1 MKFITYA
8 AIFISFALSAQQ
20 LVVNPDFSQLDKKGK
35 PIGWKCDES
44 IIIIPDEDGQNK
56 AVIINAR
63 NAGLSQVLELKP
75 EYAHLELDFWMK
87 TTNVVQGE
95 ENWHTAR
102 LAMAFQ
108 DKDGNRVG
116 AWPNV
121 FGWCGT
127 SQWQHCIRRYI
138 IPKGATKLSFSASL
152 FAKSGMAEFKN
163 IRFTVKAYRLDKPA
177 NAPCPMHE
185 EAAQSIED
193 AWRRTTPTRETVSMN
208 GLWQFRPALSEDDAA
223 RIPDDNDCWGWFKL
237 PAIWPAK
244 WSAIEAYQTPILAQF
259 LEDNLITNENDEPK
273 SAWYKRTFTVPK
285 DWDDRQSVLE
295 FSLVNTHLKAFVDG
309 QPAGELW
316 FPGGELDMTGK
327 LLPGKRHTLALLVN
341 AVPLAT
347 NSKSFMAPD
356 RIIEQKATVK
366 NKGINGD
373 VFLTARPKSDRI
385 AFVQAIPS
393 VRQKSITFKAEFENI
408 VRASFHIVA
417 DVILPDGSVKTFR
430 TKLPIAPDEH
440 NTIFFTSPWINP
452 PLWDLHSPQLLEA
465 SVSIYAADGV
475 TLIDR
480 MIPFTFGFR
489 EFYAQGKDLYLNGSP
504 IHLRAMHCDAGS
516 SITNECS
523 AEPQATEMMDRM
535 KLYGFNFLIN
545 GHYNFSFGSMNYL
558 EGLLNAGAKNGFLMS
573 FSLPHLKDFNWNLH
587 APAVRD
593 RYEQITQFLIR
604 KVTNNPAV
612 VMYAI
617 NHNACGYAGDQNP
630 LKIDGLYHPEK
641 DVESD
646 KPIEGNRRNQATHA
660 EKIIKSLDSTRLV
673 YHHESGNLGD
683 LHSVN
688 IYLNWAPLQERSE
701 WMKHWAA
708 KGVKPA
714 FFVEWGLPHISSWSS
729 YRGPAFI
736 WRTEAFQSIWG
747 TEFAAAEIGEEA
759 YSQAAKYGHDVI
771 EHEQKLWETGKPFAW
786 SSLNSP
792 IRKYPFYHQIM
803 AKYATDN
810 WRSHRTF
817 GVPAMLPWDQGEF
830 WQSPENAPRP
840 VILNDLS
847 VLKQPG
853 IFPDRLTAIPG
864 QFIYGKTDPAAWRP
878 TPLGEAF
885 LRWNKETCAYIAG
898 PADNFTDKTHAY
910 KQSENIRKT
919 IVLINDSRETRTVK
933 GTWRCQSLIKSFSTK
948 IKPGMI
954 QFVPIDCSV
963 IDSGLLNHTFDSRIV
978 IKAEFDNGDIWTD
991 QFEFQVLPE
1000 QDNILN
1006 GQSVQI
1012 YDPKGL
1018 TTQYLQ
1024 SISMLQL
1031 VPLTADAAPDFNKTI
1046 VIGREALDDPT
1057 QITWLPGAIFKGK
1070 VLFFEQSYDALT
1082 KRLGFRANIHGL
1094 RELYVT
1100 KFIHP
1105 AFKDC
1110 LTTIDEDEQ
1119 NAANDALKNWRGS
1132 STLTPPFLELPEH
1145 EQHSPQWNWL
1155 GFNNTRVWTAGN
1167 HGNVASVL
1175 IEKPSVGNWRPLAV
1189 GGFDLQYAPLMELIV
1204 GEGRTIFCQL
1214 DVTARTENDPIAD
1227 RIVCRLIDYLYSTPK
1242 PPIKRKVYY
1251 VGGPEGRKLLQD
1263 LKIDFE
1269 DYEDQPLRNDIL
1281 LCAHGAP
1288 LEMLQHIKLNARKPI
1303 KLLERL
1309 ELKDKKPAGLIA
1321 LGLNREELE
1330 TAGFK
1335 AADEPLQ
1342 FAVPFPLENHPQVLE
1357 PAKKNLKAS
1366 QDYVKDM
1373 PDKEIAETAME
1384 IIRGMTSADLYWHAK
1399 LDKTA
1404 IQFPD
1409 KYENDKYN
1417 LYLPSFTAT
1426 IYDSRVVVCIQ
1437 VAPWDFDTATKP
1449 YLRTSYRR
1457 SVFTVAKILTNL
1469 GADVNNPIMQILSN
1483 PPPDKAWLRSYY
1495 LQTPE
1500 ATDDPYRYYRW

>member
-1 MKFITYA
+1 MKFLTYA
-8 AIFISFALSAQQ
+8 FIFITAALSAQQ
-20 LVVNPDFSQLDKKGK
+20 LVINPNFSVLDKNGK
-35 PIGWKCDES
+35 PIGWKCDDS
-44 IIIIPDEDGQNK
+44 IRIFPDSDGQNK
-56 AVIINAR
+56 AVILNVQ

-75 EYAHLELDFWMK
+75 EYSHLELDFWMK

-95 ENWHTAR
+95 QSWHTAR

-127 SQWQHCIRRYI
+127 SQWRHCVRRYI
-138 IPKGATKLSFSASL
+138 IPKGAAKLSFSASL

-163 IRFTVKAYRLDKPA
+163 IRFTVTANRIDKPA

-185 EAAQSIED
+185 EAAQSLED

-208 GLWQFRPALSEDDAA
+208 GLWQFRPALSEEDIA

-244 WSAIEAYQTPILAQF
+244 WSATEAYQTPRLAQF
-259 LEDNLITNENDEPK
+259 LEDNLLSNENDESK
-273 SAWYKRTFTVPK
+273 SGWYKRTFTVPK
-285 DWDDRQSVLE
+285 EWEDRQLVLE

-327 LLPGKRHTLALLVN
+327 LLPGRRHTLALLVN
-341 AVPLAT
+341 AVPLAA
-347 NSKSFMAPD
+347 NNDAFMAPD
-356 RIIEQKATVK
+356 RIIQQKAVVK
-366 NKGINGD
+366 NKGVNGD
-373 VFLTARPKSDRI
+373 VFLTARPKDRRI

-393 VRQKSITFKAEFENI
+393 VRQKSITFKTELEGTFDTSLL
-408 VRASFHIVA
+408 VVA
-417 DVILPDGSVKTFR
+417 QVKLPNGSIKTF
-430 TKLPIAPDEH
+430 TPKLPVAPDES
-440 NTIFFTSPWINP
+440 NAILLSFPWKNA
-452 PLWDLHSPQLLEA
+452 PLWDLDKPQLLEA
-465 SVSIYAADGV
+465 TVSLYTADGA

-480 MIPFTFGFR
+480 AIPFTFGFR
-489 EFYAQGKDLYLNGSP
+489 EFYALGKDLYLNGSP
-504 IHLRAMHCDAGS
+504 IHLRALHCDAGS
-516 SITNECS
+516 SIGNECS
-523 AEPQATEMMDRM
+523 AEPQAAEMMNRM

-573 FSLPHLKDFNWNLH
+573 FSLPHLKDFNWSLH
-587 APAVRD
+587 DQDVRD
-593 RYEQITQFLIR
+593 RYKRMTQFLVR
-604 KVTNNPAV
+604 KVANNPAV
-612 VMYAI
+612 VMYAV

-646 KPIEGNRRNQATHA
+646 EPLPGNRRNQAMHA
-660 EKIIKSLDSTRLV
+660 EKIIKSLDATRLV

-688 IYLNWAPLQERSE
+688 IYLNWAPLQERSD

-708 KGVKPA
+708 NGVKPA

-736 WRTEAFQSIWG
+736 WRTEAFQSIWAA
-747 TEFAAAEIGEEA
+747 EFAAAEIGEDA
-759 YSQAAKYGHDVI
+759 YRQAAKYGRDAI
-771 EHEQKLWETGKPFAW
+771 EHEQKLWETGKPFSW
-786 SSLNSP
+786 SSLNP
-792 IRKYPFYHQIM
+792 PLRQYPFYHQIM
-803 AKYATDN
+803 AKFATDN

-817 GVPAMLPWDQGEF
+817 GVSAMLPWDQGEF
-830 WQSPENAPRP
+830 WNKPENAPIP

-847 VLKQPG
+847 VIKQPG
-853 IFPDRLTAIPG
+853 LFPDRLTAIPN
-864 QFIYGKTDPAAWRP
+864 QLIYGKTDVDAWKP

-898 PADNFTDKTHAY
+898 PTDKFTDKTHTY
-910 KQSENIRKT
+910 RQNENIRKT

-933 GTWRCQSLIKSFSTK
+933 GNWRCQSLLKSFSAK
-948 IKPGMI
+948 LKPGTV
-954 QFVPIDCSV
+954 QFIPINCSV
-963 IDSGLLNHTFDSRIV
+963 NDSGLLNHTFDSRIIV
-978 IKAEFDNGDIWTD
+978 KANFDNGDVWTD
-991 QFEFQVLPE
+991 QFDFQVLPM
-1000 QDNILN
+1000 QDPILD
-1006 GQSVQI
+1006 GQSAQI

-1024 SISMLQL
+1024 SISKLQL
-1031 VPLTADAAPDFNKTI
+1031 TPLAADAIPDFNSTI
-1046 VIGREALDDPT
+1046 IIGREALDDPM
-1057 QITWLPGAIFKGK
+1057 QITWLPAAIFKGK
-1070 VLFFEQSYDALT
+1070 VLFFEQSYEALT

-1110 LTTIDEDEQ
+1110 ISSIEEDDQ
-1119 NAANDALKNWRGS
+1119 SAANTALKNWRGA
-1132 STLTPPFLELPEH
+1132 STLTQPFLELPEH
-1145 EQHSPQWNWL
+1145 EQHSPKWNWL
-1155 GFNNTRVWTAGN
+1155 GFDNTRVWTAGN

-1175 IEKPSVGNWRPLAV
+1175 IEKPSIGNWRPLAV
-1189 GGFDLQYAPLMELIV
+1189 GGFDLQYAPLMELVV

-1214 DVTARTENDPIAD
+1214 DVTARTENDPVAD
-1227 RIVCRLIDYLYSTPK
+1227 RIVCRLIDYFHSTPK
-1242 PPIKRKVYY
+1242 PPIRRKVYY
-1251 VGGPEGRKLLQD
+1251 TGGHEGRKLLQD

-1269 DYEDQPLRNDIL
+1269 DYEDQPVRNDIL

-1288 LEMLQHIKLNARKPI
+1288 LETLRRIKLNARKPT
-1303 KLLERL
+1303 KLLEKL
-1309 ELKDKKPAGLIA
+1309 ELMDKKPAGLIA

-1335 AADEPLQ
+1335 AADEPLE
-1342 FAVPFPLENHPQVLE
+1342 FSVPFPSDNRFQTFE

-1366 QDYVKDM
+1366 QEYTKNK
-1373 PDKEIAETAME
+1373 PDKEIAETVLE
-1384 IIRGMTSADLYWHAK
+1384 ILRGMTSADLYWHAK

-1404 IQFPD
+1404 IQFPE
-1409 KYENDKYN
+1409 KYENDKFN
-1417 LYLPSFTAT
+1417 LYLPAFTAT

-1437 VAPWDFDTATKP
+1437 VAPWDFDVATKP
-1449 YLRTSYRR
+1449 NLRTSYRR

-1469 GADVNNPIMQILSN
+1469 GADSNNPIIQILAN
-1483 PPPDKAWLRSYY
+1483 PPTDKAWLRSYY
-1495 LQTPE
+1495 LQIPE
-1500 ATDDPYRYYRW
+1500 AADDPYRYYRW